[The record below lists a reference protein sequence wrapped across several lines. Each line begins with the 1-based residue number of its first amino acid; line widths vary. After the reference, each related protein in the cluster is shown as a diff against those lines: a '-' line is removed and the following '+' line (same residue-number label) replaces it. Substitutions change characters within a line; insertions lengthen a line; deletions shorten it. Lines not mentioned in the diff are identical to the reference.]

1 MSVVQRDALRDRV
14 DATVGAYVEAASVV
28 LEENTSALIT
38 ALEERIE
45 NLEVQ
50 SLVLQQQVN
59 ELLEAEAKPADADK
73 YALTKSKLI
82 KLMKDMGYY
91 D

>member
-14 DATVGAYVEAASVV
+14 DATVGAYVEAASDV
-28 LEENTSALIT
+28 LEERSGALIK

-45 NLEVQ
+45 KLEVQ
-50 SLVLQQQVN
+50 SLSLQAQVK
-59 ELLEAEAKPADADK
+59 ELLEAESKPADADK